1 VSLLLFTA
9 YLDWKDLALYFVL
22 IPSILLLLIGIW
34 FLVEDPAFLFTK
46 HLYERSYGSL
56 RKIAKINNTEDNLG
70 SAIGIMKAMEKK
82 GLEIPSETSKS
93 FKESFKYLKIIA
105 SRQILIPILCLGF
118 YSFGL
123 NILYYALNYAA
134 SSTGNSYGTN
144 MCLFGIA
151 EFTGVFPLSTFP
163 LK

>member
-46 HLYERSYGSL
+46 HLYERSYDSL
-56 RKIAKINNTEDNLG
+56 SKINNTEDNLG

-82 GLEIPSETSKS
+82 GLEIPS
-93 FKESFKYLKIIA
+93 
-105 SRQILIPILCLGF
+105 
-118 YSFGL
+118 
-123 NILYYALNYAA
+123 
-134 SSTGNSYGTN
+134 
-144 MCLFGIA
+144 
-151 EFTGVFPLSTFP
+151 
-163 LK
+163 